1 MTTLAPE
8 TAAAFDQLLEPSRRS
23 DVPGYVVA
31 VAREGRTIY
40 RQASGMAS
48 IEFAVANTP
57 ATRIRIASVTKQFT
71 GLAVMLLVEDG
82 RLDIDK
88 PVRHYLPELGG
99 PNGAPTLRQLLNH
112 TGGIRD
118 ALESVAFF
126 LTEGLFPLIPA
137 GLTHAW
143 SSRFSDGNFAPGEAW
158 SYSNYG
164 YMLLS
169 RVIEKVSG
177 LTLAECFRQRLF
189 EPLGMNDSE
198 LVPSDMDIAPGVAT
212 SHIRMP
218 DGRFRRGIYPCEELV
233 GGGGIVSTVDD
244 MLRWAANLREPHRL
258 GSRAS
263 WDEILRPVDFADGA
277 QSTYGFGIK
286 RQIHRGVEML
296 WHDGSTFGS
305 RCALFSFPEHALD
318 IIVLANRS
326 DAEPAA
332 IALKIAEALLADAFG
347 PAKQFADAAG
357 REALA
362 GQYYS
367 TATKRLFG
375 IRVHADKL
383 PGKLM
388 FAIDAS
394 PQGLLWDDAGT
405 LRGES
410 TAGPLVV
417 RHAPPQ
423 GSSTVA
429 QIELELCGRRETYTR
444 LPDTAPSAEALAAD
458 LVGEYRLQDF
468 DTPVWITFDDGQ
480 LCIDLRSR
488 FQPNRIQLAP
498 LSADVLLCTAAM
510 LGAPGVQGTVALQ
523 RENGAVSGFFFSL
536 QRTWNLRFARV

>member
-8 TAAAFDQLLEPSRRS
+8 TLAAFDALLEPSRRS

-31 VAREGRTIY
+31 VARESRTIY
-40 RQASGMAS
+40 RQATGMAS

-82 RLDIDK
+82 KLDIDQ
-88 PVRHYLPELGG
+88 PVRRYLPELSG
-99 PNGAPTLRQLLNH
+99 PNGTPTLRQLLNH
-112 TGGIRD
+112 TAGIRD

-126 LTEGLFPLIPA
+126 LSEGLFPLIPA

-143 SSRFSDGNFAPGEAW
+143 SSRFSDSNFAPGEAW

-169 RVIEKVSG
+169 LVIEKASG
-177 LTLAECFRQRLF
+177 LTLAEFFRQRLF
-189 EPLGMNDSE
+189 MPLGMNDSE

-212 SHIRMP
+212 SHLRMP

-244 MLRWAANLREPHRL
+244 MLRWAANLRAPHRL

-263 WDEILRPVDFADGA
+263 WDEILRPVDFGNGA

-286 RQIHRGVEML
+286 RQIHRGVEMR

-305 RCALFSFPEHALD
+305 KCALFSFPEQALD
-318 IIVLANRS
+318 IVVLANRS
-326 DAEPAA
+326 DAEPSA

-347 PAKQFADAAG
+347 PPKSLADAAG

-367 TATKRLFG
+367 TVTKRLFG
-375 IRVHADKL
+375 IRVHA
-383 PGKLM
+383 GKLM

-410 TAGPLVV
+410 TAGPLAV
-417 RHAPPQ
+417 RYAPPQ
-423 GSSTVA
+423 GASHIA
-429 QIELELCGRRETYTR
+429 QIELELCGRRATYTR
-444 LPDTAPSAEALAAD
+444 LPETAPDAGTLAAG
-458 LVGEYRLQDF
+458 LVGEYRLRDF

-488 FQPNRIQLAP
+488 FQANRIQLAP
-498 LSADVLLCTAAM
+498 LSDDVFLCTATM
-510 LGAPGVQGTVALQ
+510 LGAPGVQGTVAIQ
-523 RENGAVSGFFFSL
+523 RENGAVSGFLFSL
-536 QRTWNLRFARV
+536 QRTWNLRFVRV